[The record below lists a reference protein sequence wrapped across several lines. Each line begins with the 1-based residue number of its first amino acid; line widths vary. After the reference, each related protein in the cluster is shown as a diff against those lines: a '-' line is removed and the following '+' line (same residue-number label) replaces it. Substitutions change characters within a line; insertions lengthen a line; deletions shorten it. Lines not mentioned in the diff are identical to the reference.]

1 MRPRSPVD
9 RLILALDVP
18 TVAEARA
25 VVAETEGDVGVYKV
39 GLELIFAGGVD
50 FARELAA
57 SGKRVFLDAKLHDI
71 DNTVAGAVR
80 SILSVGATFLTL
92 HAYPK
97 TMAAAVTARGDAP
110 LSLLA
115 VTVLTAFDDADL
127 AEAGY
132 RAGVAE
138 TVAMRAAQAKSAGVD
153 GIVCSPRE
161 VGALRAL
168 VGPDVLLV
176 TPGVRPAGSAAG
188 DQKRVATPAE
198 AIRSGADMI
207 VVGRP
212 ILGAADR
219 RAAARAIVAEL
230 AGA

>member
-39 GLELIFAGGVD
+39 GLELIYAGGVD

-57 SGKRVFLDAKLHDI
+57 SGKRVFLDGKLHDI

-97 TMAAAVTARGDAP
+97 TMAAAVAARGDAP
-110 LSLLA
+110 LALLA

-138 TVAMRAAQAKSAGVD
+138 TVAMRAAQAKAAGVD

>member
-97 TMAAAVTARGDAP
+97 TMAAAVAARGDAP
-110 LSLLA
+110 LALLA